1 MKAEKQSEITE
12 TTRQIIQRKEASS
25 FVKSKADNDSFTPP
39 TAASKQNKALPS
51 NLQSN
56 MEASLG
62 QDFSN
67 VSIHTNS
74 QKAAQMNARA
84 YTQDE
89 NVHFAPGEFNP
100 NSTQGQ
106 NLIGHEFTHIAQ
118 QRAGVVKPTKVLQ
131 KGVAINDSKSLENEA
146 DTFGKKAVQGET
158 ISKYRGASPQHSNA
172 TTQAKSD
179 SQGKLSEQLTTA
191 LSPVQKQQAGI
202 VQYTLATDLTSS
214 LTAEASINFEGI
226 IVTIRNA
233 PVAERQAVLGDV
245 AVMTLI
251 RSSFFPESVARIMS
265 ELMVGSQKWK
275 NPIYSDFYQY
285 FVVSRGTGEL
295 PTSASMNCWES
306 IMYAG
311 YLAGQINADWI
322 YDFYDRTGLIAASLS
337 SGAANPTPEIWA
349 ALGWNSSLPIL
360 TSTGNGN
367 PVPSEGD
374 LIFYTP
380 TGNTIPDHVAV
391 YVGNGEVISLWSQP
405 NNIKSVQRISITAL
419 SGDIQF
425 TSPPW

>member
-1 MKAEKQSEITE
+1 MKAKKPSESTE
-12 TTRQIIQRKEASS
+12 TTTQIIQRKEASS
-25 FVKSKADNDSFTPP
+25 FVKPKASEDAFTPP
-39 TAASKQNKALPS
+39 KTVSRNGNSLPS
-51 NLQSN
+51 NLQTT
-56 MEASLG
+56 METSFG
-62 QDFSN
+62 QDFSK

-74 QKAAQMNARA
+74 QKAVQMNARA

-89 NVHFAPGEFNP
+89 QVHFAPGEFNP
-100 NSTQGQ
+100 NSTKGK
-106 NLIGHEFTHIAQ
+106 NLIGHELTHVVQ

-131 KGVAINDSKSLENEA
+131 KGVAVNDNKSLENEA
-146 DTFGKKAVQGET
+146 DTLGKKAVQGET
-158 ISKYRGASPQHSNA
+158 ISKYRGASAQSSKVS
-172 TTQAKSD
+172 TQATRD
-179 SQGKLSEQLTTA
+179 SEGNLTKQLTSA
-191 LSPVQKQQAGI
+191 LSPVQKKQTGI
-202 VQYTLATDLTSS
+202 VQYTLATDITNS
-214 LTAEASINFEGI
+214 LSVTEPIHFEGVI
-226 IVTIRNA
+226 DTIRNA

-251 RSSFFPESVARIMS
+251 RSSFPVESVARIMS

-275 NPIYSDFYQY
+275 NPIQSDFYQY
-285 FVVSRGTGEL
+285 FVVGRGTGEL
-295 PTSASMNCWES
+295 PTSDSMNCWES
-306 IMYAG
+306 IMYAA

-322 YDFYDRTGLIAASLS
+322 YDFYDRTGLIAWATS
-337 SGAANPTPEIWA
+337 SGLANPTPEIWA

-380 TGNTIPDHVAV
+380 TGNTMPDHVAV
-391 YVGNGEVISLWSQP
+391 YVGNDEVISLWHSP

-425 TSPPW
+425 TRPPW